1 MGHSKLLSEIHGL
14 SNCLS
19 QSVSGGEEYEQVDER
34 HLPQYTNMI
43 SAPNI
48 FNASH
53 KISINQGVNLG
64 ATRSK
69 DLVHEM

>member
-1 MGHSKLLSEIHGL
+1 MDYLIV
-14 SNCLS
+14 CLK
-19 QSVSGGEEYEQVDER
+19 VLSGGEEYEQVDER

-43 SAPNI
+43 YAPNL
-48 FNASH
+48 FNACH

-64 ATRSK
+64 AMRSK